1 MTQTKK
7 SAVKPILPVRLGKGG
22 VHYARGIKAGRWI
35 FTTGTMAQDFGRGI
49 AEDIISPRLPHA
61 GRPKN
66 EKEAER
72 VFDHIEE
79 VLRTTGTDWTNVIRV
94 DQYYPR
100 PSAVDHYHVARRARF
115 GNLIP
120 PSTSILMP
128 NLLLTDAEMD
138 VQLIAAIPETGFTV
152 EHLKQKNLAGHPTS
166 GYSPALR
173 AGDFVFVAG
182 VSASPVGDDP
192 GRHGIAEAAQR
203 PEFAQ
208 WRGEPIKL
216 ATEYMIKKR
225 ITPALELGG
234 SSLANVVKAQV
245 YMTHLEDFASFNFVW
260 RKYFPEKPPVTTL
273 IPSPREAI
281 SNRYER
287 IEVNVIALADNGATE
302 RTIIDTD
309 VYTGYEANSA
319 AIRAG
324 DLLFVSGLM
333 GIDRDGLIGS
343 AEVDPRQA
351 NLQSSIRA
359 QADCILQNAEKICEA
374 AGTSLANTVRAQHF
388 LTDIGDFYDVYQV
401 WQEHLP
407 GAPIPFS
414 AIEIP
419 SPLPV
424 PGCTLL
430 MDLWFYAP

>member
-1 MTQTKK
+1 MTQTTK
-7 SAVKPILPVRLGKGG
+7 SAVEPILSVRVGKGG
-22 VHYARGIKAGRWI
+22 VHYVRGIKAGRWI
-35 FTTGTMAQDFGRGI
+35 FTTGNMAQDFGRGI
-49 AEDIISPRLPHA
+49 AEDVISPRLPQA

-79 VLRTTGTDWTNVIRV
+79 VLRAAGTDWANVVRV

-100 PSAVDHYHVARRARF
+100 PSAVDHYHVARRARL

-120 PSTSILMP
+120 PSTSIIMQ
-128 NLLLTDAEMD
+128 NLLLADAEMD
-138 VQLIAAIPETGFTV
+138 VQLIAAIPESGFTV
-152 EHLKQKNLAGHPTS
+152 EHVKQKDLAGHPTS
-166 GYSPALR
+166 GYNPALR

-182 VSASPVGDDP
+182 GTASAVGGDP
-192 GRHGIAEAAQR
+192 GRHGIGEAAQR
-203 PEFAQ
+203 PEFSQ

-216 ATEYMIKKR
+216 ETEYVINKR
-225 ITPALELGG
+225 IIPSLELGG

-260 RKYFPEKPPVTTL
+260 RNYFPERPPVTTL
-273 IPSPREAI
+273 VPVPKEALG
-281 SNRYER
+281 NRNAR
-287 IEVNVIALADNGATE
+287 IEINVIALADNGATK
-302 RTIIDTD
+302 RTVIDTD
-309 VYTGYEANSA
+309 VNTGYEASSI
-319 AIRAG
+319 AIHAG
-324 DLLFVSGLM
+324 DLLFLSGLM
-333 GIDRDGLIGS
+333 GIDRNGLVNS
-343 AEVDPRQA
+343 AVIDPRQA

-374 AGTSLANTVRAQHF
+374 AGTSLANIVRAQHF
-388 LTDIGDFYDVYQV
+388 LTDISDFYGVYQV

-414 AIEIP
+414 AIEVP
-419 SPLPV
+419 SPMPV